1 MAFLKMKSH
10 KKFGY
15 QPRYYKGEGSPF
27 KMEHRFD
34 AFRSTAQP
42 PRGLKNKFFWA
53 IDDLKSGEESKRS
66 NRLILTIA
74 LILIFFFLVI
84 IDFDLSIFTSRA

>member
-53 IDDLKSGEESKRS
+53 IDDLKSGEESKKKQPIGFNHSS
-66 NRLILTIA
+66 NFNL
-74 LILIFFFLVI
+74 FL
-84 IDFDLSIFTSRA
+84 FSHY

>member
-1 MAFLKMKSH
+1 MKSH

-34 AFRSTAQP
+34 VFCSTAQP
-42 PRGLKNKFFWA
+42 LRGLKNKFFWA
-53 IDDLKSGEESKRS
+53 IDDFKSGEESKK
-66 NRLILTIA
+66 NQLIGFNHSFNFNL
-74 LILIFFFLVI
+74 FL
-84 IDFDLSIFTSRA
+84 FSHY

>member
-42 PRGLKNKFFWA
+42 PRGLKNKFFGLSM
-53 IDDLKSGEESKRS
+53 ILNRVRNQKKQPIGFNHSS
-66 NRLILTIA
+66 NFNL
-74 LILIFFFLVI
+74 FL
-84 IDFDLSIFTSRA
+84 FSHY